1 MTEETKRGRGRPKK
15 FKTSTRITFDLEL
28 EQKQALLRLVNEVD
42 GMGISELMRML
53 VDEHV
58 AEWRMRL
65 FDDPQS
71 VADEQ
76 ATNV

>member
-1 MTEETKRGRGRPKK
+1 
-15 FKTSTRITFDLEL
+15 
-28 EQKQALLRLVNEVD
+28 
-42 GMGISELMRML
+42 MGISELMRML